1 MISCNSRVRLLL
13 SRGFAN
19 ITMALGLFFSFS
31 IQHTLIPHPISL
43 SNAFIDVR
51 ENAIEVEVAIYVE
64 DLALFY
70 WMDGDQ
76 SFRQSAEGYQRRAI
90 EHADFL
96 LKHLHL
102 LDENGT
108 RLKGTVENIDTS
120 SLDGAGTIAYDQLME
135 YTLQYKFV
143 FPVEQLPQYL
153 SIMQDFGG
161 DQPPIPSE
169 MEVKV
174 FLHSVQVEQI
184 MLSHRAMHTVN
195 IEVFLE
201 AGIAG
206 DDLQTVQARLRER
219 HTEQLGI
226 SSYSKVYNYLYINE
240 RGVRHEL
247 LIPLLQLE
255 EWLSLPVNRQGRV
268 LEVSEQ
274 KALLEPI
281 RNFIQRYQRVEVD
294 GGQSLPL
301 SGLEIR
307 FFGPGIRDLA
317 TQTESEAVTVHNA
330 RVGIIAEYAT
340 AQPLRELAFY
350 WAYYASR
357 YPFFEGWLYA
367 YDEPREA
374 FTLYSGRTPLRWQD
388 ADASTRIRLMPIATP
403 QPLPHWTLPLLSI
416 ALAACAFCLF
426 LIAWRRVR
434 SACMRRLSI
443 MLALLILFAAWSVRE
458 RTPWQTPK
466 PFQQAP
472 EPSSEQVF
480 ALTANLLQNVYT
492 AFAFAD
498 EDAIYETLAESAS
511 GPLLRTLYLDIRR
524 SILNRE
530 QGGAIAR
537 IHAVAL
543 NDVVVQR
550 AAGTWDGWPRLELEC
565 EWTVL
570 GSVEHWGHIHTRKN
584 LHRAVI
590 GLVGSADGWR
600 VYRFEPLT
608 EERIEESIGVRR

>member
-1 MISCNSRVRLLL
+1 MILISSRVGLLL
-13 SRGFAN
+13 ARAGAV
-19 ITMALGLFFSFS
+19 ITMALCLLSSFT
-31 IQHTLIPHPISL
+31 INHTLPAHPISL
-43 SNAFIDVR
+43 TNTFIDVR
-51 ENAIEVEVAIYVE
+51 ENAIELEIAIYLE

-70 WMDGDQ
+70 WLDADQ

-108 RLKGTVENIDTS
+108 RLNGRVEEIDTS

-135 YTLQYKFV
+135 YTLQYQFV
-143 FPVEQLPQYL
+143 FPLEQVPQYL

-169 MEVKV
+169 MEVEV

-195 IEVFLE
+195 IEGLLDTGVV
-201 AGIAG
+201 G
-206 DDLQTVQARLRER
+206 DDLETVQARLRER

-226 SSYSKVYNYLYINE
+226 SSYSKVYHYLYINE

-255 EWLSLPVNRQGRV
+255 EWLSLPVTRQGGL
-268 LEVSEQ
+268 LEVCEQ
-274 KALLEPI
+274 KALREPI
-281 RNFIQRYQRVEVD
+281 RNFIQRYQRVQMD

-307 FFGPGIRDLA
+307 FFGPGVRDLA
-317 TQTESEAVTVHNA
+317 TQTESGAVTVHNA

-340 AQPLRELAFY
+340 RKPAQEIAFY

-367 YDEPREA
+367 YDEPRES
-374 FTLYSGRTPLRWQD
+374 FTLYSGRKPLRWQD
-388 ADASTRIRLMPIATP
+388 ADASARIHLMPIASP
-403 QPLPHWTLPLLSI
+403 LPLPHWTLPMLSLGLTV
-416 ALAACAFCLF
+416 LAFYLTF
-426 LIAWRRVR
+426 IAWRRDR

-443 MLALLILFAAWSVRE
+443 LLALLFIFAAWLVRD
-458 RTPWQTPK
+458 RVHWHTLK
-466 PFQQAP
+466 PFQQAAD
-472 EPSSEQVF
+472 PSEDQV
-480 ALTANLLQNVYT
+480 ATLTANLLQNVYA
-492 AFAFAD
+492 AFSFAD
-498 EDAIYETLAESAS
+498 EDTIYETLAESVS
-511 GPLLRTLYLDIRR
+511 GPLLRSLYLDIRR

-543 NDVVVQR
+543 NDVVLQR
-550 AAGTWDGWPRLELEC
+550 AAITPGGWPSLQLQC

-590 GLVGSADGWR
+590 GLVGSVDGWHMQS
-600 VYRFEPLT
+600 FEPLT